1 MYVEKRENKKK
12 QEITL
17 SISGV
22 FDKENV
28 SVCETA
34 IEGYI
39 DSVEWEKVI
48 IDFGKT
54 EDIDI
59 EAIKLLWKMKDI
71 ANSMQKSFE
80 FENMNGK
87 VAVMFKVL
95 GFSARINIKV
105 DENIINKIIMF
116 GDYEEPLY
124 ENKAISREICLK
136 NKIIP
141 LEVVSNFVNE
151 MNMKFGFEM
160 MEWCVIPEISKDK
173 LVFLIETQ
181 SVHDIETAEDYLSRL
196 IMDKCGVASSM
207 YVLENGTFNGY
218 YEKKRELG
226 ISSQVISL
234 PKIIMNPYT
243 KQYFLGKIDERY

>member
-1 MYVEKRENKKK
+1 MYIEKRENKQK

-17 SISGV
+17 IISGI
-22 FDKENV
+22 FDKESV
-28 SVCETA
+28 SMCERT
-34 IEGYI
+34 IEEYI
-39 DSVEWEKVI
+39 ASAEWEKVI

-95 GFSARINIKV
+95 GFSARRNITV
-105 DENIINKIIMF
+105 DENIVNKIIMF

-124 ENKAISREICLK
+124 ENKEISREICLTDK
-136 NKIIP
+136 KIQ
-141 LEVVSNFVNE
+141 LEVVSDLVNE
-151 MNMKFGFEM
+151 MNMKFGFDM

-181 SVHDIETAEDYLSRL
+181 NVHDVESAEEYLSRL

-207 YVLENGTFNGY
+207 YVLEMALLT
-218 YEKKRELG
+218 
-226 ISSQVISL
+226 S
-234 PKIIMNPYT
+234 IMIKSVN
-243 KQYFLGKIDERY
+243 

>member
-1 MYVEKRENKKK
+1 MNIETRENKRK
-12 QEITL
+12 QEVTL

-22 FDKENV
+22 FNKENV
-28 SVCETA
+28 SVCERT
-34 IEGYI
+34 IEEYI

-59 EAIKLLWKMKDI
+59 EAIKLLWKMKDT

-95 GFSARINIKV
+95 GFSARRNITV
-105 DENIINKIIMF
+105 DENIVNKIIMF

-124 ENKAISREICLK
+124 ENKEISREICLTDK
-136 NKIIP
+136 KIQ
-141 LEVVSNFVNE
+141 LEVVSDLVNE
-151 MNMKFGFEM
+151 MNMKFGFDM

-181 SVHDIETAEDYLSRL
+181 NVHDVESAEEYLSRL
-196 IMDKCGVASSM
+196 IMDKCGVVSSM

-226 ISSQVISL
+226 ISSKVISF